1 MAVAKDP
8 TPSIKDYALWW
19 LIKRSTDEWADFG
32 VPELLKKEGLFDPDT
47 ATLVAVTTPEAP
59 PNPPEFEVASVLAL
73 PGDAQRGATT
83 IQRCYMCHQVDG
95 TGVDFGPNLTGWGRS
110 QPPSVIAEALINPSK
125 DIAHGFDGME
135 ITTKDGL
142 TIQGQVLT
150 DGEIVIVRS
159 LGGQTQ
165 YIPRKRIAKREK
177 MTRSM
182 MLSAL
187 QIGLTPQDI
196 ADLIAYLQK

>member
-1 MAVAKDP
+1 
-8 TPSIKDYALWW
+8 
-19 LIKRSTDEWADFG
+19 
-32 VPELLKKEGLFDPDT
+32 
-47 ATLVAVTTPEAP
+47 
-59 PNPPEFEVASVLAL
+59 
-73 PGDAQRGATT
+73 
-83 IQRCYMCHQVDG
+83 MCHQVDG

-142 TIQGQVLT
+142 TIQGMVLT

-165 YIPRKRIAKREK
+165 YIPRKRIAKRQK